1 MVVQIFNTD
10 SSKLYLNGIDLLANR
25 AVTTPQRSN
34 MYEILFDCKYFDKI
48 LNIALKEVKK
58 YTGNDFDV
66 YIKNMWGY
74 MQNVEQN
81 EPINFS
87 KNLRDQLYVSSEYS
101 FVHLVKS
108 SKTTFYF
115 KHQEEGVNLAQGDIL
130 VFKTDYFI
138 KEEFDTDDR
147 IALVGA
153 ITPITD
159 AVKLPKRTIL

>member
-1 MVVQIFNTD
+1 MIVQIFNTD

-34 MYEILFDCKYFDKI
+34 MYEILFDCKYFSRI
-48 LNIALKEVKK
+48 LNIALKEIKEH
-58 YTGNDFDV
+58 TNNDFEV

-74 MQNVEQN
+74 MQNEEQN
-81 EPINFS
+81 EPIDFR

-115 KHQEEGVNLAQGDIL
+115 NHQDEGINLTQGDIL
-130 VFKTDYFI
+130 VFKTSYFLR
-138 KEEFDTDDR
+138 EEFDTDDR

-153 ITPITD
+153 ITPVTD
-159 AVKLPKRTIL
+159 VVELPKRTIL